1 MLKRSVNTKQC
12 REKGLQTLRQLLA
25 RQYSKYLY
33 KWLQEVSVEKQTKK
47 LPTDNSLLFCDES
60 RCNYFLYDKLHLRA
74 IRELCSNF
82 IHARTD
88 GTVSEATEE
97 ILIVTTV
104 YFNTHHIYRSSKIYI
119 LRDLALAKPQQL
131 CTLLTRLPGRLIFP
145 LCFWTFLSLPDQIQ
159 IQLSIIIQNLIWENT
174 KVEDLPC

>member
-33 KWLQEVSVEKQTKK
+33 KWLQEVSVEKQAKK
-47 LPTDNSLLFCDES
+47 LPTDNSSLFCDES
-60 RCNYFLYDKLHLRA
+60 GCNYFLYDKLHLRA

-104 YFNTHHIYRSSKIYI
+104 YFNTTFTE
-119 LRDLALAKPQQL
+119 AAKFTFWG
-131 CTLLTRLPGRLIFP
+131 TLL
-145 LCFWTFLSLPDQIQ
+145 WLSLSSYAPYWQDFQGVLFFLCVFEHFCLCQIKSKYNCQ
-159 IQLSIIIQNLIWENT
+159 S
-174 KVEDLPC
+174 